1 MNAKKI
7 AVFTACLVPLALMIY
22 QLFTNNLGAEPVHAM
37 LETTGTWALRLL
49 LVTLAITPIRRWF
62 GVNVVRYRRM
72 LGLFV
77 MFYATLHL
85 LIYVTFDFG
94 FDVAAIIDDALR
106 RKFIFVGLLAFLL
119 LIPLTITS
127 TKGMMK
133 RLGKRWVT
141 LHKTVYIIAALAVL
155 HFVWLVKSDYTQP
168 VIYATILA
176 VLLLARRGV
185 SFRMARRP
193 NR

>member
-1 MNAKKI
+1 MTMNAKKI

-133 RLGKRWVT
+133 RLGNIAQNRVYHCCTGGVAFCLAGQKRLYPASDLRDDTGCVT
-141 LHKTVYIIAALAVL
+141 AG
-155 HFVWLVKSDYTQP
+155 
-168 VIYATILA
+168 ATWC
-176 VLLLARRGV
+176 
-185 SFRMARRP
+185 
-193 NR
+193 